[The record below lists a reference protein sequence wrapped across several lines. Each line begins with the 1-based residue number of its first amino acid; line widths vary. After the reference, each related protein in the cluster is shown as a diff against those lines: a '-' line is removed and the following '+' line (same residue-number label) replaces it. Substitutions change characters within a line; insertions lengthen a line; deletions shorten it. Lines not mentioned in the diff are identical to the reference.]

1 MAIEKLYD
9 VRVIQPHS
17 VWIQVSAKSVDEA
30 WRKAEKEG
38 NNVLIVKKHYR
49 VNSTPKTKRK

>member
-9 VRVIQPHS
+9 VRVIKPHS
-17 VWIQVSAKSVDEA
+17 VWIQVSAKSADEA

-38 NNVLIVKKHYR
+38 NNVLSVKEP
-49 VNSTPKTKRK
+49 V